1 MGILGSD
8 VKEIKIKWDPNPGR
22 PLFPGEVVN
31 GKIILITEKDD
42 VKIQKATINFSG
54 EISIHWVEVSDI
66 DIFYIIITSFH
77 KTVDHKQNIH
87 KCFIIS
93 RKRQFEKRKEMSMS
107 GTQLRLI
114 IKMNINYFQRPFKLS
129 QMRTGQQF

>member
-66 DIFYIIITSFH
+66 HIFYIIITSFH
-77 KTVDHKQNIH
+77 KKN
-87 KCFIIS
+87 C
-93 RKRQFEKRKEMSMS
+93 
-107 GTQLRLI
+107 
-114 IKMNINYFQRPFKLS
+114 
-129 QMRTGQQF
+129 

>member
-8 VKEIKIKWDPNPGR
+8 VKEIKIKWDPDPGR

-54 EISIHWVEVSDI
+54 EISIHWVEVSDTH
-66 DIFYIIITSFH
+66 IFQFIITSFN
-77 KTVDHKQNIH
+77 KT
-87 KCFIIS
+87 
-93 RKRQFEKRKEMSMS
+93 
-107 GTQLRLI
+107 
-114 IKMNINYFQRPFKLS
+114 
-129 QMRTGQQF
+129 